1 MAERSKMIQ
10 DQIDALKDLQGATV
24 EAGWFETD
32 RYSDEDGGGLVA
44 ERARKLE
51 EGFTSKLTLPDG
63 TEVDAYTPP
72 RPFMRYAGLLF
83 SADRRRIENNIAKK
97 LFSGKIDADQALA
110 QIGLAMEAKIVDS
123 IKNGDWVGNAKWTI
137 DHKGFDKPL
146 IETGHMWQ
154 TVSSKVVK

>member
-1 MAERSKMIQ
+1 MARSKEIQ
-10 DQIDALKDLQGATV
+10 KQIDMLKNLQNAKV
-24 EAGWFETD
+24 QAGWFETD
-32 RYSDEDGGGLVA
+32 RYSDEEGGELVA

-51 EGFTSKLTLPDG
+51 YGFTSKFTLPNG
-63 TEVDAYTPP
+63 QEVDAYTPP
-72 RPFMRYAGLLF
+72 RPFMRFAGLLF

-123 IKNGDWVGNAKWTI
+123 IKEGEWIGNSYFTI
-137 DHKGFDKPL
+137 KQKGFDKPL